1 MKKFH
6 HYLAESERTYD
17 YRIKILGDV
26 PPTFIKDLEQK
37 LEQFDIVKMSGK
49 KTTPVQKLLKDFP
62 NEENDM
68 VTSVDVSFR
77 YPAIEP
83 QIQQLAQLLGFNPN
97 RIRLLTQPYVNSI
110 DNEISEINTQNKD
123 LIADTDYPAPNA
135 EQQALKKDYSGDPYK
150 HAVLQNAYRSDF
162 TVAGGKTPPAK
173 TTNDIKQDT
182 KSPMTDIKR
191 MPRPAT
197 FATPRG

>member
-6 HYLAESERTYD
+6 QYLAESERTYD

-97 RIRLLTQPYVNSI
+97 RIRLLTQPHVESI
-110 DNEISEINTQNKD
+110 DNEIAEITAQNKD

-135 EQQALKKDYSGDPYK
+135 EQQALKKDYSGDPYQ

-182 KSPMTDIKR
+182 TSPMTRITRTPK
-191 MPRPAT
+191 PAT

>member
-17 YRIKILGDV
+17 YRIKILGEV

-49 KTTPVQKLLKDFP
+49 KTTPVQRLLKDFP

-97 RIRLLTQPYVNSI
+97 RIRLLTQAYVDSI

>member
-37 LEQFDIVKMSGK
+37 LQQFDIVKMSGK

-110 DNEISEINTQNKD
+110 DNEMSEINAQNKD

-182 KSPMTDIKR
+182 KSPMTDVKR

>member
-37 LEQFDIVKMSGK
+37 LQQFDIVKMSGK
-49 KTTPVQKLLKDFP
+49 KTTPVQRLLKDFP

-182 KSPMTDIKR
+182 KSPMTDVKR

>member
-6 HYLAESERTYD
+6 QYLAESERTYD

-26 PPTFIKDLEQK
+26 PPNFIKDLEQK

-49 KTTPVQKLLKDFP
+49 KTTPVQRLLKDFP
-62 NEENDM
+62 EAENDM

-83 QIQQLAQLLGFNPN
+83 QIQQLAQLLGCSPN
-97 RIRLLTQPYVNSI
+97 RIRLLTQAYVDSM
-110 DNEISEINTQNKD
+110 DKEISDITAQNKD
-123 LIADTDYPAPNA
+123 LISDTDYPAPDA

-191 MPRPAT
+191 TPKPAT

>member
-6 HYLAESERTYD
+6 QYLAESERTYD

-37 LEQFDIVKMSGK
+37 LQQFDIIKMSGK

-97 RIRLLTQPYVNSI
+97 RIRLLTQPHVDSM
-110 DNEISEINTQNKD
+110 DKEIADITAQNKD
-123 LIADTDYPAPNA
+123 LIADTDYPAPDA

-191 MPRPAT
+191 TPKPAT

>member
-6 HYLAESERTYD
+6 QYLAESERTYD

-37 LEQFDIVKMSGK
+37 LEQFDIVRMSGK

-97 RIRLLTQPYVNSI
+97 RIRLLTQPYVDSI
-110 DNEISEINTQNKD
+110 DKEMSDINTQNKD
-123 LIADTDYPAPNA
+123 LIADTDYPAPDA

>member
-6 HYLAESERTYD
+6 QYLAESERTYD

-49 KTTPVQKLLKDFP
+49 KTTPVQRLLKDFP
-62 NEENDM
+62 EAENDM

-83 QIQQLAQLLGFNPN
+83 QIQQLAQLLGFSPN
-97 RIRLLTQPYVNSI
+97 RIRLLTQSYVDSM
-110 DNEISEINTQNKD
+110 DKEISDINAQNKD
-123 LIADTDYPAPNA
+123 LIADTDYPAPDA
-135 EQQALKKDYSGDPYK
+135 KQQELKKDYSGDPYK

-182 KSPMTDIKR
+182 KSPMSDIKR
-191 MPRPAT
+191 TPKPAT

>member
-49 KTTPVQKLLKDFP
+49 KTTPVQRLLKDFP

-173 TTNDIKQDT
+173 TTNDIEQDT

>member
-17 YRIKILGDV
+17 YRIKILGEV

-37 LEQFDIVKMSGK
+37 LEQFDVVRMSGK

-83 QIQQLAQLLGFNPN
+83 QIQQLAQLLGFSPN
-97 RIRLLTQPYVNSI
+97 RIRLLTQSYVDSI
-110 DNEISEINTQNKD
+110 DNEIAEINTQNKD
-123 LIADTDYPAPNA
+123 LIADTDYPAPDA
-135 EQQALKKDYSGDPYK
+135 KQQELKKDYSGDPYK

-191 MPRPAT
+191 TPKPAT

>member
-37 LEQFDIVKMSGK
+37 LEQFDIVRMSGK

-97 RIRLLTQPYVNSI
+97 RIRLLTQPYVDSI
-110 DNEISEINTQNKD
+110 DKEMSDITAQNKD
-123 LIADTDYPAPNA
+123 LIADTDYPAPDA

>member
-6 HYLAESERTYD
+6 QYLAESERTYD

-97 RIRLLTQPYVNSI
+97 RIRLLTQPHVESM
-110 DNEISEINTQNKD
+110 DNEIAEITAQNKD

>member
-6 HYLAESERTYD
+6 QYLAESERTYD

-37 LEQFDIVKMSGK
+37 LQQFDIIKMSGK

-97 RIRLLTQPYVNSI
+97 RIRLLTQPHVESM
-110 DNEISEINTQNKD
+110 DKEIADITAQNKD
-123 LIADTDYPAPNA
+123 LINDTDYPAPDA
-135 EQQALKKDYSGDPYK
+135 EQQALKKDYSGDPYN

-173 TTNDIKQDT
+173 TTNDIKQDN

>member
-37 LEQFDIVKMSGK
+37 LEQFDIVRMSGK
-49 KTTPVQKLLKDFP
+49 KTTPVQRLLKDFP

-83 QIQQLAQLLGFNPN
+83 QIQQLAQLLGFSPN
-97 RIRLLTQPYVNSI
+97 RIRLLTQPYVDSI
-110 DNEISEINTQNKD
+110 DKEISEINTQNKD
-123 LIADTDYPAPNA
+123 LIADTDYPAPDA

>member
-6 HYLAESERTYD
+6 QYLAESERTYD

-37 LEQFDIVKMSGK
+37 LQQFDIVKMSGK

-97 RIRLLTQPYVNSI
+97 RIRLLTQPHVESM
-110 DNEISEINTQNKD
+110 DKEIADITAQNKD
-123 LIADTDYPAPNA
+123 LINDTDYPAPDA
-135 EQQALKKDYSGDPYK
+135 EQQALKKDYSGDPYN

-182 KSPMTDIKR
+182 KSPMTDVKR

>member
-37 LEQFDIVKMSGK
+37 LEQFDIVRMSGK

-97 RIRLLTQPYVNSI
+97 RIRLLTQPYVDSI
-110 DNEISEINTQNKD
+110 DKEMSDITAQNKD
-123 LIADTDYPAPNA
+123 LIADTDYPAPDA

-191 MPRPAT
+191 TPRPAT

>member
-37 LEQFDIVKMSGK
+37 LEQFDIVKLSGK
-49 KTTPVQKLLKDFP
+49 KTTPVQRLLKDFP

>member
-6 HYLAESERTYD
+6 QYLAESERTYD

-37 LEQFDIVKMSGK
+37 LEQFDIVKLSGK

-97 RIRLLTQPYVNSI
+97 RIRLLTQPYVDSI
-110 DNEISEINTQNKD
+110 DKEMSDITAQNKD
-123 LIADTDYPAPNA
+123 LIADTDYPAPDA

>member
-6 HYLAESERTYD
+6 QYLAESERTYD

-37 LEQFDIVKMSGK
+37 LEQFDIVRMSGK
-49 KTTPVQKLLKDFP
+49 KTTPVQRLLKDFP

-110 DNEISEINTQNKD
+110 DKEMSDITAQNKD
-123 LIADTDYPAPNA
+123 LIADTDYPAPDA

-191 MPRPAT
+191 TPKPAT

>member
-6 HYLAESERTYD
+6 QYLTESERTYD

-26 PPTFIKDLEQK
+26 PPTFVKDLEQK
-37 LEQFDIVKMSGK
+37 LQQFDVVKMSGK
-49 KTTPVQKLLKDFP
+49 KTTPVQRLIKDFP
-62 NEENDM
+62 EAENDM

-83 QIQQLAQLLGFNPN
+83 QIQQLAQLMGVSPN
-97 RIRLLTQPYVNSI
+97 RIRLITQAHS
-110 DNEISEINTQNKD
+110 DSLDKEITDIKAQNKD
-123 LIADTDYPAPNA
+123 LIADTDYPAPDA
-135 EQQALKKDYSGDPYK
+135 AQQQLKKDYSADPYQ

-162 TVAGGKTPPAK
+162 TVAGGRTPPAK
-173 TTNDIKQDT
+173 TTNDIKQDN

>member
-6 HYLAESERTYD
+6 QYLAESERTYD

-49 KTTPVQKLLKDFP
+49 KTTPVQRLLKDFP

-97 RIRLLTQPYVNSI
+97 RIRLLTQSYVDSI
-110 DNEISEINTQNKD
+110 DKEITDINAQNKD
-123 LIADTDYPAPNA
+123 LIADTDYPAPDA

-191 MPRPAT
+191 TPKPAT

>member
-37 LEQFDIVKMSGK
+37 LEQFDIVKLSGK

-182 KSPMTDIKR
+182 KSPMTDVKR

>member
-6 HYLAESERTYD
+6 QYLAESERTYD

-49 KTTPVQKLLKDFP
+49 KTTPVQRLLKDFP

-110 DNEISEINTQNKD
+110 DNEMSEINAQNKD

-173 TTNDIKQDT
+173 TTNDIKQDN

>member
-49 KTTPVQKLLKDFP
+49 KTTPVQRLLKDFP
-62 NEENDM
+62 EAENDM

-97 RIRLLTQPYVNSI
+97 RIRLLTQSYVDSM
-110 DNEISEINTQNKD
+110 DKEISDINAQNKD
-123 LIADTDYPAPNA
+123 LIADTDYPAPDA

-182 KSPMTDIKR
+182 KSPMSDIKR
-191 MPRPAT
+191 TPRPAT

>member
-6 HYLAESERTYD
+6 QYLAESERTYD

-49 KTTPVQKLLKDFP
+49 KTTPVQRLLKDFP
-62 NEENDM
+62 EAENDM

-97 RIRLLTQPYVNSI
+97 RIRLLTQSYVDSM
-110 DNEISEINTQNKD
+110 DKEISDINTQNKD
-123 LIADTDYPAPNA
+123 LIADTDYPAPDA
-135 EQQALKKDYSGDPYK
+135 KQQELKKDYSGDPYK

-182 KSPMTDIKR
+182 KSPMSDIKR
-191 MPRPAT
+191 TPKPAT

>member
-37 LEQFDIVKMSGK
+37 LQQFDIVKMSGK
-49 KTTPVQKLLKDFP
+49 KTTPVQRLLKDFP

-97 RIRLLTQPYVNSI
+97 RIRLLTQPYVDSI

>member
-6 HYLAESERTYD
+6 QYLAESERTYD
-17 YRIKILGDV
+17 YKILGDV

-37 LEQFDIVKMSGK
+37 LEQFDIVKLSGK

>member
-6 HYLAESERTYD
+6 QYLAESERTYD

-37 LEQFDIVKMSGK
+37 LQQFDIVKMSGK

-62 NEENDM
+62 DEENDM
-68 VTSVDVSFR
+68 ITSVDVSFR

-97 RIRLLTQPYVNSI
+97 RIRLLTQPHVESM
-110 DNEISEINTQNKD
+110 DKEIADITAQNKD
-123 LIADTDYPAPNA
+123 LINDTDYPAPDA
-135 EQQALKKDYSGDPYK
+135 EQQALKKDYSGDPYN

-182 KSPMTDIKR
+182 KSPMTDVKR

>member
-97 RIRLLTQPYVNSI
+97 RIRLLTQPHVESI
-110 DNEISEINTQNKD
+110 DNEIAEITAQNKD

-135 EQQALKKDYSGDPYK
+135 EQQALKKDYSGDPYQ

-173 TTNDIKQDT
+173 TTNDIKQDN
-182 KSPMTDIKR
+182 KSPMTDVKR

>member
-6 HYLAESERTYD
+6 QYLAESERTYD

-49 KTTPVQKLLKDFP
+49 KTTPVQRLLKDFP
-62 NEENDM
+62 NAENDM

-83 QIQQLAQLLGFNPN
+83 QVQQLAQLLGFNPN
-97 RIRLLTQPYVNSI
+97 RIRLLTQAHVDSL
-110 DNEISEINTQNKD
+110 DKEITDINAQNKD
-123 LIADTDYPAPNA
+123 LIADTDYPAPDA
-135 EQQALKKDYSGDPYK
+135 KQQELKKDYSSDPYK
-150 HAVLQNAYRSDF
+150 HSVLQNAYRSDF

-182 KSPMTDIKR
+182 TSPISNIKR
-191 MPRPAT
+191 APRPAT
-197 FATPRG
+197 GANPKG

>member
-6 HYLAESERTYD
+6 QYLAESERTYD

-97 RIRLLTQPYVNSI
+97 RIRLLTQPHVESI
-110 DNEISEINTQNKD
+110 DNEIAEITAQNKD

-173 TTNDIKQDT
+173 TTNDIKQDN

>member
-6 HYLAESERTYD
+6 QYLAESERTYD

-49 KTTPVQKLLKDFP
+49 KTTPVQRLLKDFP

-97 RIRLLTQPYVNSI
+97 RIRLLTQSYVDSI
-110 DNEISEINTQNKD
+110 DKEITDINAQNKD
-123 LIADTDYPAPNA
+123 LIADTDYPAPDA
-135 EQQALKKDYSGDPYK
+135 EQQALKKDYSGDTYK

-182 KSPMTDIKR
+182 TSPMTKVTR
-191 MPRPAT
+191 PPRPAT
-197 FATPRG
+197 FKTQRG

>member
-6 HYLAESERTYD
+6 QYLAESERTYD

-37 LEQFDIVKMSGK
+37 LEQFDIVRMSGK

-97 RIRLLTQPYVNSI
+97 RIRLLTQPYVDSI
-110 DNEISEINTQNKD
+110 DKEMSDIDTQNKD
-123 LIADTDYPAPNA
+123 LIADTDYPAPDA

>member
-49 KTTPVQKLLKDFP
+49 KTTPVQRLLKDFP

-83 QIQQLAQLLGFNPN
+83 QIQQLAQLLGFSPN

-191 MPRPAT
+191 RVQ
-197 FATPRG
+197 

>member
-6 HYLAESERTYD
+6 QYLAESERTYD

-37 LEQFDIVKMSGK
+37 LEQFDIVRMSGK
-49 KTTPVQKLLKDFP
+49 KTTPVQRLLKDFP
-62 NEENDM
+62 NEENEM

-83 QIQQLAQLLGFNPN
+83 QIQQLAQLLGFSPN
-97 RIRLLTQPYVNSI
+97 RIRLLTQSYVDSI
-110 DNEISEINTQNKD
+110 DKEIADINTQNKD
-123 LIADTDYPAPNA
+123 LIADTDYPAPDA

-182 KSPMTDIKR
+182 KSPMTDVKR

>member
-37 LEQFDIVKMSGK
+37 LEQFGIVKMSGK
-49 KTTPVQKLLKDFP
+49 KTTPVQRLLQDFP

-83 QIQQLAQLLGFNPN
+83 QIQQLAQLLGFSPN
-97 RIRLLTQPYVNSI
+97 RIRLLTQAYVNSI

-135 EQQALKKDYSGDPYK
+135 EQLALKKDYSGDPYK

>member
-49 KTTPVQKLLKDFP
+49 KTTPVQRLLKDFP
-62 NEENDM
+62 EAENDM

-83 QIQQLAQLLGFNPN
+83 QIQQLAQLLGFSPN
-97 RIRLLTQPYVNSI
+97 RIRLLTQSYVDSM
-110 DNEISEINTQNKD
+110 DKEISDINTQNKD
-123 LIADTDYPAPNA
+123 LIADTDYPAPDA
-135 EQQALKKDYSGDPYK
+135 EQQELKKDYSGDPYK

-182 KSPMTDIKR
+182 TSPMTRITRTPK
-191 MPRPAT
+191 PAT

>member
-6 HYLAESERTYD
+6 QYLAESERTYD

-49 KTTPVQKLLKDFP
+49 KTTPVQRLLKDFP

-97 RIRLLTQPYVNSI
+97 RIRLLTQPYVDSI
-110 DNEISEINTQNKD
+110 DKEMSDINAQNKD
-123 LIADTDYPAPNA
+123 LIADTDYPAPDA

-182 KSPMTDIKR
+182 KSPMSDIKR
-191 MPRPAT
+191 TPRPAT

>member
-37 LEQFDIVKMSGK
+37 LEQFDIVKLSGK
-49 KTTPVQKLLKDFP
+49 KTTPVQRLLKDFP

-173 TTNDIKQDT
+173 TTNDIKQDN
-182 KSPMTDIKR
+182 KSPMTDVKR